1 MQPVWTQVW
10 QVLIALLGITMLL
23 LVLQRDRG
31 KLPVHQ
37 YPVLEGQ
44 QPSKLH

>member
-10 QVLIALLGITMLL
+10 QASIALLGVVMLL
-23 LVLQRDRG
+23 LTLQRDKG
-31 KLPVHQ
+31 KLPVHH
-37 YPVLEGQ
+37 YPALNGQ